1 MNQKCWD
8 HLLNHVL
15 ILGNQVI
22 FVNFSPQKVLIQSL
36 LSIESAQAL
45 RGLLVSIAQC
55 PSFLLVLLV
64 LVFLPSV
71 DTQLQP

>member
-1 MNQKCWD
+1 M
-8 HLLNHVL
+8 
-15 ILGNQVI
+15 I

>member
-1 MNQKCWD
+1 M
-8 HLLNHVL
+8 
-15 ILGNQVI
+15 I

-55 PSFLLVLLV
+55 PSLLLVLLV